1 MRKVE
6 HIKIKGKLSVNELI
20 KLMGGAGVM
29 GSGRLA
35 RAVDILEEMI
45 KDKECK
51 VFFGQAGAMVP
62 GGMRSIISD
71 FIRNGF
77 VDVFV
82 CTGASLTHDLVEALG
97 YRHEIGNAGADDA
110 ELHGKGKDRMWDSYM
125 PNEVYGGMEDFFEK
139 YWDDFSSCGKINEL
153 LWKIGSKLK
162 DEESILYVCYKKK
175 VPIFCPALSDSGIG
189 LMIWGRK
196 AKGKKIQVD
205 AFEDMNDIMD
215 LAWTSKKAGVFYVGG
230 GVPKNFIQQAMQLSP
245 RNAEYG
251 VQISTD
257 RAEYG
262 GSSGASLK
270 EGVSWGKMNEKAK
283 FVDVYLDAT
292 VALPLIYGALIERFI
307 ND

>member
-62 GGMRSIISD
+62 GGMRSIIRD
-71 FIRNGF
+71 LIRNGF
-77 VDVFV
+77 ADVFV
-82 CTGASLTHDLVEALG
+82 CTGATLTHDLVEALG
-97 YRHEIGNAGADDA
+97 YRHEVGKADADDA
-110 ELHGKGKDRMWDSYM
+110 LLLKEGKDRMWDSYM
-125 PNEVYGGMEDFFEK
+125 PIEVYEGMEDFFEK
-139 YWDDFSSCGKINEL
+139 YWNDFSSCKKINEL
-153 LWKIGSKLK
+153 LWMIGSKLK

-196 AKGKKIQVD
+196 AKGKKIEID
-205 AFEDMNDIMD
+205 AFEDIRDIMD

-230 GVPKNFIQQAMQLSP
+230 GVPKNFIQQAMQLSL

-251 VQISTD
+251 VQITSD

-270 EGVSWGKMNEKAK
+270 EGISWGKMNEKGK

-307 ND
+307 